1 MGKMGERTL
10 QNGSFEMV
18 KEEVQGIAFA
28 FSALEIGK
36 SVKCLHF
43 CD

>member
-1 MGKMGERTL
+1 MGKMGERSL

-18 KEEVQGIAFA
+18 KEEVQGFSFT